1 MMRMEEALQTADAN
15 NDDLNRSS
23 EWQALNKEKAKEKGP
38 TRRQSQVHQ
47 KSNLPQDVG
56 LGSMLEGR
64 CCCQGRSAFDSA
76 GRALAGKSA
85 TQDG

>member
-15 NDDLNRSS
+15 NGDLNWSS
-23 EWQALNKEKAKEKGP
+23 EWQALKKEKAKEKGP
-38 TRRQSQVHQ
+38 RTHQSQVHR

-56 LGSMLEGR
+56 LGSKLEDR
-64 CCCQGRSAFDSA
+64 CCFQGRLAFDSA
-76 GRALAGKSA
+76 GRALDGKSA